1 MKPLTVEWIEK
12 AEGDRDTALR
22 ELRARKRPNY
32 DAACFHAQQLAEK
45 YIKAF
50 LQENAFAIP
59 YSHNLIDLMMLCG
72 QADSSFLLLQNDL
85 ISLEGYA
92 IRFRYPGQSADQMEA
107 KTAIRIA
114 ENVRQFV
121 LSRLTQGLVLPPSAS
136 QAGG

>member
-85 ISLEGYA
+85 KSLEGYA
-92 IRFRYPGQSADQMEA
+92 IRFRYPGQSADQTEA

-114 ENVRQFV
+114 ENVRHFV
-121 LSRLTQGLVLPPSAS
+121 LSRLTTGLALPPSAG

>member
-92 IRFRYPGQSADQMEA
+92 IRFRYPGQSADQTEA

-121 LSRLTQGLVLPPSAS
+121 LSRLTPGLVLPPSAG

>member
-92 IRFRYPGQSADQMEA
+92 IRFRYPGQSADQTEA

-121 LSRLTQGLVLPPSAS
+121 LSRLTPGLALPPSAG

>member
-12 AEGDRDTALR
+12 AEGDRKPALR

-72 QADSSFLLLQNDL
+72 
-85 ISLEGYA
+85 
-92 IRFRYPGQSADQMEA
+92 
-107 KTAIRIA
+107 
-114 ENVRQFV
+114 
-121 LSRLTQGLVLPPSAS
+121 
-136 QAGG
+136 